1 MKTFYL
7 YTLLLLSLGCKAQ
20 EFDLRDMKRFDE
32 KVFKDWEKD
41 PKYTSTKEMK
51 FYKKGDKRVK
61 ILFFKNLIQK
71 DWIQVEESSMV
82 TPYTYIAL
90 YDSKTKNL
98 LSFTKQFYMTKI
110 GIGKEY
116 DAVGKLTK
124 EEDYDEGYTFTIK
137 DLAQKILK
145 EYKVDLEDKKEDAS
159 VRRKEYNGN
168 LFYEVELKIKE
179 ISVDKYRYLLIDG
192 KTGALLF
199 ETFFYSKEHPQVF
212 PFDEYLNSLEGKA
225 QKKNRD
231 FSILDTAFETFDYS
245 EFERQ
250 NKKYKGVDKNG
261 FEEEFTFDD
270 GTKVLADTEEVFVL
284 PKKDFYVGYKAFY
297 KNGYI
302 KEKGRYFGIFE
313 LNVKSIKIGK
323 WYYFDEKGDLINTV
337 DEDLKFGNFSSQ
349 DVLNFLEKKKYIRLK
364 NGKNRENVEV
374 DFLHSPDF
382 KKRLWSIIVYKGKPF
397 FVGEEETKREG
408 KGFYIDANTREQIEL
423 NELKRYKDIIPNFEI
438 SYPFLIDKN

>member
-1 MKTFYL
+1 
-7 YTLLLLSLGCKAQ
+7 
-20 EFDLRDMKRFDE
+20 
-32 KVFKDWEKD
+32 
-41 PKYTSTKEMK
+41 
-51 FYKKGDKRVK
+51 
-61 ILFFKNLIQK
+61 
-71 DWIQVEESSMV
+71 
-82 TPYTYIAL
+82 
-90 YDSKTKNL
+90 
-98 LSFTKQFYMTKI
+98 MTKI

-231 FSILDTAFETFDYS
+231 FSILDAAFETFDYS

-349 DVLNFLEKKKYIRLK
+349 DVFNFL
-364 NGKNRENVEV
+364 
-374 DFLHSPDF
+374 
-382 KKRLWSIIVYKGKPF
+382 
-397 FVGEEETKREG
+397 
-408 KGFYIDANTREQIEL
+408 
-423 NELKRYKDIIPNFEI
+423 
-438 SYPFLIDKN
+438 

>member
-1 MKTFYL
+1 M
-7 YTLLLLSLGCKAQ
+7 
-20 EFDLRDMKRFDE
+20 
-32 KVFKDWEKD
+32 
-41 PKYTSTKEMK
+41 
-51 FYKKGDKRVK
+51 
-61 ILFFKNLIQK
+61 
-71 DWIQVEESSMV
+71 
-82 TPYTYIAL
+82 
-90 YDSKTKNL
+90 
-98 LSFTKQFYMTKI
+98 
-110 GIGKEY
+110 
-116 DAVGKLTK
+116 
-124 EEDYDEGYTFTIK
+124 
-137 DLAQKILK
+137 
-145 EYKVDLEDKKEDAS
+145 
-159 VRRKEYNGN
+159 
-168 LFYEVELKIKE
+168 
-179 ISVDKYRYLLIDG
+179 IDG

-323 WYYFDEKGDLINTV
+323 WYYFDESGLYRKGWIEDKGLWYYLDANGEMVTNTTV
-337 DEDLKFGNFSSQ
+337 DGYNINADG
-349 DVLNFLEKKKYIRLK
+349 VLVK
-364 NGKNRENVEV
+364 
-374 DFLHSPDF
+374 
-382 KKRLWSIIVYKGKPF
+382 
-397 FVGEEETKREG
+397 
-408 KGFYIDANTREQIEL
+408 
-423 NELKRYKDIIPNFEI
+423 
-438 SYPFLIDKN
+438 